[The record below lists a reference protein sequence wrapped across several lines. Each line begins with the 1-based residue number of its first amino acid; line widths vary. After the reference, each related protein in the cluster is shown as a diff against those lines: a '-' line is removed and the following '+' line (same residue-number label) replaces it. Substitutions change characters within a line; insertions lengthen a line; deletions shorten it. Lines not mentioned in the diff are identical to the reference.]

1 MFDETGIPHCE
12 TQRKPESMSIAVLDR
27 AFSILEVLARTGR
40 PLTLAELAEEAR
52 LPKPTVHRILKS
64 LRDLG
69 YVEQE
74 DRGGAYELT
83 ARLAS
88 LREYGRDAAVRGR
101 AQPFMAQLHAA
112 FDETVNLG
120 LLEGVFVRYVEV
132 METTQPLRWIV
143 KPGARDPFRTTA
155 LGRAIVAHLPAEQQA
170 RLVTKACGLLPARGR
185 RAARLALEQELAAT
199 RARGYALEAE
209 ETVAGVACLAVPLA
223 FLGEPLAAV
232 SLSVPV
238 HRFPTEARAAMV
250 AALLDRRELRAASG

>member
-1 MFDETGIPHCE
+1 
-12 TQRKPESMSIAVLDR
+12 MSIAVLDR
-27 AFSILEVLARTGR
+27 AFCILEVLARTR
-40 PLTLAELAEEAR
+40 RALTLAELAEEGR

-69 YVEQE
+69 YVEQV
-74 DRGGAYELT
+74 DRGGAYELA

-88 LREYGRDAAVRGR
+88 LREYGRDAAVREKAR
-101 AQPFMAQLHAA
+101 PFMNQLHAA

-120 LLEGVFVRYVEV
+120 LLEGVFVRYVDV
-132 METTQPLRWIV
+132 IETTQPLRWIV
-143 KPGARDPFRTTA
+143 KPGARDSFRTTA

-170 RLVTKACGLLPARGR
+170 RLVTKACTALPARGR
-185 RAARLALEQELAAT
+185 RVARQALEQELAAT
-199 RARGYALEAE
+199 LARGYALEEE

-238 HRFPTEARAAMV
+238 HRFPARSRTAMI
-250 AALLDRRELRAASG
+250 AALLERRDTRVASG